1 MKRFLVVASISILLA
16 AFYYFRMRNG
26 AGVAE
31 TAAPEPVL
39 AVDADKVRI
48 QSLPVSLE
56 ASGEVVAEHVVQVRP
71 QVTGML
77 KDVFIN
83 EGQRVV
89 VGQRLFLIEPAPFEA
104 AVASAKAAWESADG
118 KLQRAVPLAKQGY
131 VSSQDLITA
140 RAAADQALAAYKQAT
155 INLKY
160 TDIRAPLAGRT
171 GILGEKSGNV
181 VAPTDAT
188 PLVTINETRPIQ
200 VQFTV
205 PQQSLLTVREHQ
217 AISSLKVSV
226 TTEDGSRILDEG
238 TLVFVDN
245 AVNLR
250 TGTVLLKART
260 PNAQEQLWPG
270 QYVTVHLQLAV
281 ESRAIVI
288 PQTAVQTGQSG
299 TFVYVLIEGKAQ
311 SRSVKVDREVGPL
324 AVIAAGLKG
333 DEEVVTRVPRGL
345 RAGISAV
352 ANADSK
358 P

>member
-1 MKRFLVVASISILLA
+1 MKRLIAVAITSTLLA
-16 AFYYFRMRNG
+16 AFLYFRMRNG
-26 AGVAE
+26 PSVAE
-31 TAAPEPVL
+31 TDPPEPVL
-39 AVDADKVRI
+39 AVDADKVRT
-48 QSLPVSLE
+48 QSMPVSLE
-56 ASGEVVAEHVVQVRP
+56 ASGQVVAEHVVQVRP

-77 KDVFIN
+77 KDVFIS
-83 EGQRVV
+83 EGQRVT
-89 VGQRLFLIEPAPFEA
+89 VGQRLFLIEPAPFET

-140 RAAADQALAAYKQAT
+140 RAATDQALAAYKQAM
-155 INLKY
+155 INLQY

-171 GILGEKSGNV
+171 GILGLKSGNV
-181 VAPTDAT
+181 VAPTDTT

-217 AISSLKVSV
+217 ATNSLKVSV
-226 TTEDGSRILDEG
+226 TTEDGSRTLDEG
-238 TLVFVDN
+238 SLIFVDN

-270 QYVTVHLQLAV
+270 QYVTVHLQIAV
-281 ESRAIVI
+281 QPRAIVV
-288 PQTAVQTGQSG
+288 PQTAVQAGQNG
-299 TFVYVLIEGKAQ
+299 KFVYVLTEGKAQ
-311 SRSVKVDREVGPL
+311 LRSVKIDREVGPL
-324 AVIAAGLKG
+324 AVIAEGLKG

-345 RAGISAV
+345 RPGILAV
-352 ANADSK
+352 PNADSK